1 MSAPSDPMA
10 TFLRGLRGFVRS
22 LPSEEERAEILRTLR
37 NTRDFLNEVESLVL
51 SIPTLETSEEMSGA
65 ISRLDLLASQARDN
79 GLHKVLGIPKPRST
93 MKAANYGEVRARAEE
108 LLKEIR
114 PLGRLGRA
122 EITKTLE
129 RSGAPVMVLRAV
141 AGGLNLPLPSSAPK
155 ADLIRRIATHIVN
168 DRGYR
173 LLRGDFDEDEDTEQP
188 REKVS

>member
-1 MSAPSDPMA
+1 MSAPSDPMTA
-10 TFLRGLRGFVRS
+10 FLRGLRGFVRS
-22 LPSEEERAEILRTLR
+22 LPSDEERGEILRTLR

-51 SIPTLETSEEMSGA
+51 SIPTLETSDEMSGA
-65 ISRLDLLASQARDN
+65 ISRLDLLASQARDH
-79 GLHKVLGIPKPRST
+79 GLYRVLGIPKPRST
-93 MKAANYGEVRARAEE
+93 VKAATYSEARARAEE

-114 PLGRLGRA
+114 PLRRE

-129 RSGAPVMVLRAV
+129 RSGAPVVVLRAV

-155 ADLIRRIATHIVN
+155 ADLIRRIATHIEN

>member
-1 MSAPSDPMA
+1 MT

-22 LPSEEERAEILRTLR
+22 LPSEEERAEVLRTLR
-37 NTRDFLNEVESLVL
+37 DTRDFLNEVESLVS
-51 SIPTLETSEEMSGA
+51 SIPTLETSAEVSGA
-65 ISRLDLLASQARDN
+65 ISRLDLLASKARDN

-93 MKAANYGEVRARAEE
+93 MKAANYSEARARAEE

-114 PLGRLGRA
+114 PLGRLGRE

-129 RSGAPVMVLRAV
+129 RSGAPVIVLRAV
-141 AGGLNLPLPSSAPK
+141 AGGLNLPLPSSATK
-155 ADLIRRIATHIVN
+155 ADLIRRIATHIEN